1 MEKGFIAQHD
11 QCLLDWDLAVRR
23 GEIGELFHYPSDDY
37 QGIFGYKE
45 AKHFESIKKEDAING
60 LNNY

>member
-37 QGIFGYKE
+37 QGIFGYKD
-45 AKHFESIKKEDAING
+45 AKHA
-60 LNNY
+60 